1 MRRVLSPTGPA
12 VLAHRAREGR
22 GLEGRW
28 PPVLARRAHR
38 IDRSGQGW
46 MVCSPDARSLRP
58 PALLPATKRACGAA
72 TPIVLQVERVMT
84 RAVAARPAAT
94 RALSKEPPSGKRDCA
109 GDAES
114 GQARGAGRTAWR
126 PWDQDPDTR
135 RLSGRTGGCGRW

>member
-1 MRRVLSPTGPA
+1 MECSVDARSEGQPSRPPPEKMRR
-12 VLAHRAREGR
+12 
-22 GLEGRW
+22 
-28 PPVLARRAHR
+28 
-38 IDRSGQGW
+38 
-46 MVCSPDARSLRP
+46 MVCRVPVAFQIATGDDARSLRP

-94 RALSKEPPSGKRDCA
+94 RALSKEHPSGKRNCA

-114 GQARGAGRTAWR
+114 GQARGAYRTAWR

-135 RLSGRTGGCGRW
+135 RLSGRAGGCGRW

>member
-58 PALLPATKRACGAA
+58 PALLPAKRRTCGAA
-72 TPIVLQVERVMT
+72 TPVFLQVQRVMT
-84 RAVAARPAAT
+84 RAIGDQPGHPCHESAMAT
-94 RALSKEPPSGKRDCA
+94 TPP
-109 GDAES
+109 
-114 GQARGAGRTAWR
+114 
-126 PWDQDPDTR
+126 
-135 RLSGRTGGCGRW
+135 RLFLLASA